1 MRTGFQAMRLGGILY
16 FIPFYFVLNPVLVLQ
31 GATAVSFLE
40 AFGTALI
47 GITLIVA
54 GLQGYLMG
62 VGRLGDGVVGWL
74 TRVPLI
80 AGGILIG
87 WPGMPSTIAG
97 LVLSVPVIVVYL
109 VVNRRAKRLASTS
122 APG

>member
-1 MRTGFQAMRLGGILY
+1 MRTGFEAMRLGGILY

-31 GATAVSFLE
+31 GFTLLGFLE

-54 GLQGYLMG
+54 GLQGYLIG
-62 VGRLGDGVVGWL
+62 VGRLGDGIVGWL

-97 LVLSVPVIVVYL
+97 LVLSVPVILGYL
-109 VVNRRAKRLASTS
+109 LVNRRARSSASAGAT
-122 APG
+122 G